1 MTDEEAEKRLQQLR
15 QRVESGEKF
24 AELARAHSE
33 DTGSAIEGGSLGW
46 VSPGVMVPEFQEKM
60 DELAVGQMSDV
71 FKSRFGWH
79 LILVEDRR
87 EQNMA
92 DEFKRGKAREQLRQR
107 KIDEEMESWL
117 RAMRD
122 EAYVEYREL

>member
-1 MTDEEAEKRLQQLR
+1 
-15 QRVESGEKF
+15 
-24 AELARAHSE
+24 
-33 DTGSAIEGGSLGW
+33 
-46 VSPGVMVPEFQEKM
+46 MVPEFQEKM

>member
-1 MTDEEAEKRLQQLR
+1 
-15 QRVESGEKF
+15 
-24 AELARAHSE
+24 
-33 DTGSAIEGGSLGW
+33 
-46 VSPGVMVPEFQEKM
+46 MVPEFQEKM
-60 DELAVGQMSDV
+60 DELTVGEMSDV
-71 FKSRFGWH
+71 FQSRFGWH

-107 KIDEEMESWL
+107 KVDEEMESWL